1 MYIRRTLALDKLKK
15 SIFLLGPRQ
24 TGKSSLLKHAY
35 PHIKKINLLKTDEL
49 LKYSTQPSLL
59 RKELTATDLIV
70 AIDEIQKLPILLDE
84 VQYLIDEYN
93 IKFILTGS
101 SARKLRK
108 NGINLLG
115 GRANSYH
122 LHPFTYSEMGA
133 DFNIL
138 DSLSYGTLPPI
149 YFSDSP
155 RKDLKSYVGDYL
167 QQEIIAEGA
176 SRNIPAFS
184 RFLEASALL
193 NGQMINYQK
202 IADHSSV
209 AKSTVIE
216 YYKILKD
223 TLIAFEVLPW
233 QKSIIRKP
241 IQTSKYYFFDIGVA
255 RSLQKRDK
263 IKLSSPDLGDAFE
276 CWMAHEL
283 KSFLDYKSDGDE
295 LYYWRSTSQYEV
307 DFILNDSLAIE
318 VKAKNKFSKADFKGL
333 IALSEEKLLDSYIM
347 VGMHDKP
354 YQEGPILV
362 LPWKDFLNKL
372 YSGSGFKK
380 L

>member
-1 MYIRRTLALDKLKK
+1 MYIKRTLSLEKIKK

-24 TGKSSLLKHAY
+24 TGKSSLLKHTY
-35 PHIKKINLLKTDEL
+35 PNIKKINLLKTDEL

-59 RKELTATDLIV
+59 RKELIASDHIV

-84 VQYLIDEYN
+84 VQYLIDEHN
-93 IKFILTGS
+93 VKFILTGS
-101 SARKLRK
+101 SARKLKK

-122 LHPFTYSEMGA
+122 LHPFTYNEIGNE
-133 DFNIL
+133 FKLIE
-138 DSLSYGTLPPI
+138 SLSYGTLPPI

-241 IQTSKYYFFDIGVA
+241 IQTSKYYFFDIGVV

-263 IKLSSPDLGDAFE
+263 IKLSSPDLGEAFE

-295 LYYWRSTSQYEV
+295 LYYWRSTSQFEV
-307 DFILNDSLAIE
+307 DFILNDSIAIE

-333 IALSEEKLLDSYIM
+333 IALSEEKLLDSYVM

-354 YQEGPILV
+354 YQEGSILV
-362 LPWKDFLNKL
+362 LPWKDFLDRL
-372 YSGSGFKK
+372 YSGDNFKK